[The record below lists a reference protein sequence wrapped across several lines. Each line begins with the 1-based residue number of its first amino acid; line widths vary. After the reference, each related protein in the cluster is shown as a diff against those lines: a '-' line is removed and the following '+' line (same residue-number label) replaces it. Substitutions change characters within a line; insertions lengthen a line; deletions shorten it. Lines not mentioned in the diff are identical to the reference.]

1 MQRGWGFVLAC
12 ATAAI
17 AWLPAV
23 HAQPTAREAA
33 PTPVT
38 VTVVHLNDVYEI
50 LPVEGGKSPPHPLC
64 WIEP

>member
-12 ATAAI
+12 AI
-17 AWLPAV
+17 AVLAGLSAV
-23 HAQPTAREAA
+23 DAQPTTQEAA

-50 LPVEGGKSPPHPLC
+50 LPVEGGSRADWRGWLR
-64 WIEP
+64 